1 MRLYWYKL
9 LEPRENTGDSGKGIT
24 SLGRCEWMILLLIF
38 IVAGVSLV
46 ESWVIA
52 FIAGLLGIELSFKVI
67 FFVVFIFNLFFKSS
81 RD

>member
-1 MRLYWYKL
+1 
-9 LEPRENTGDSGKGIT
+9 
-24 SLGRCEWMILLLIF
+24 MILLLIL
-38 IVAGVSLV
+38 IVAGVSLL

-52 FIAGLLGIELSFKVI
+52 FIAGLFGIELSFKVI